1 MATVDRWL
9 LPDGIEEVLPPEA
22 ARVEAARRQVL
33 DLFQR
38 WGYEFVVTP
47 HIEYL
52 ESLLTGA
59 GQDLDLRTFK
69 VTDPASGR
77 LMGFRADITPQVAR
91 MDAHSLRREGPNRL
105 CYAGSVLHAR
115 PRALATSRSPIQLGA
130 ELYGNTGSAG
140 DVEVISLLLDMLEMA
155 QVPDVHM
162 DLGHVGIYRGLAQA
176 AGLSGEVEQLLFDA
190 LQRKA
195 VDEIAALTEG
205 LPGDLAGMLRAL
217 AELCGGRE
225 VLSQAREVLAG
236 APAPVQTALA
246 DITAI
251 ADSLAARFPQLPLY
265 FDLGELR
272 GYHYHTGVVFA
283 AFVPGVGESI
293 AQGGRYDDIGADL
306 AVPVRRP
313 VFPPTSRPW
322 SLSAAPSSTSRA
334 PESGRR
340 PMASACGRRCS
351 SCAVRACAWY
361 RRCPGRMRL
370 RLPKR
375 AATGNCWFAMA
386 IGRWPRSEARHSS
399 FCRPRP
405 APNIHDG
412 DKFMG
417 KNVVV
422 LGTQWGDEGKGKIVD
437 LLTDQAAAWCVTR
450 AATMPVI
457 PWWSLAR
464 RLCCT

>member
-59 GQDLDLRTFK
+59 SEDLALRTFK

-91 MDAHSLRREGPNRL
+91 MDAHSLHREGPSRL

-130 ELYGNTGSAG
+130 ELYGDASPAS
-140 DVEVISLLLDMLEMA
+140 DIEVISLMLDMLGMA

-195 VDEIAALTEG
+195 VDEVAALTEG
-205 LPGDLAGMLRAL
+205 LPADLAAMLRAL

-225 VLSQAREVLAG
+225 VFAQARECLAE
-236 APAPVQTALA
+236 APAPVQAALA
-246 DITAI
+246 ELEII
-251 ADSLAARFPQLPLY
+251 ADALTARFPDLPLY

-293 AQGGRYDDIGADL
+293 AQGGRYDDIGADFGRARPATGFSTDL
-306 AVPVRRP
+306 KTLVTLGQAELDAPLSGIWAPVDGAGLWQAVQRLRRDGQR
-313 VFPPTSRPW
+313 VVQA
-322 SLSAAPSSTSRA
+322 LQGQDA
-334 PESGRR
+334 
-340 PMASACGRRCS
+340 ASAREAGCDRQLLERD
-351 SCAVRACAWY
+351 
-361 RRCPGRMRL
+361 
-370 RLPKR
+370 
-375 AATGNCWFAMA
+375 GNWQ
-386 IGRWPRSEARHSS
+386 
-399 FCRPRP
+399 
-405 APNIHDG
+405 
-412 DKFMG
+412 
-417 KNVVV
+417 VV
-422 LGTQWGDEGKGKIVD
+422 
-437 LLTDQAAAWCVTR
+437 
-450 AATMPVI
+450 
-457 PWWSLAR
+457 SL
-464 RLCCT
+464 

>member
-130 ELYGNTGSAG
+130 ELYGDASPAS
-140 DVEVISLLLDMLEMA
+140 DVEVISLMLDMLAMA
-155 QVPDVHM
+155 EVPDVHM
-162 DLGHVGIYRGLAQA
+162 DLGHVGIYRGLARA
-176 AGLSGEVEQLLFDA
+176 AGLSGEAEQALFDA

-195 VDEIAALTEG
+195 VDEVAALTEG
-205 LPGDLAGMLRAL
+205 LPAELAGMLRAL
-217 AELCGGRE
+217 AELCGSRE
-225 VLSQAREVLAG
+225 VLEQAAAVLAD
-236 APAPVQTALA
+236 APAVVKAALA
-246 DITAI
+246 DLVVI
-251 ADSLAARFPQLPLY
+251 ADALAQRYPQLPLY

-293 AQGGRYDDIGADL
+293 AQGGRYDHIGADFGRARPATGFSTDL
-306 AVPVRRP
+306 KTLVTLGRVQLDAPVQGIWAPAEGAGLWQAVQQLRRD
-313 VFPPTSRPW
+313 
-322 SLSAAPSSTSRA
+322 
-334 PESGRR
+334 GRR
-340 PMASACGRRCS
+340 VVQALPGQDAASAREAGCD
-351 SCAVRACAWY
+351 AQLQ
-361 RRCPGRMRL
+361 L
-370 RLPKR
+370 RE
-375 AATGNCWFAMA
+375 GNWQ
-386 IGRWPRSEARHSS
+386 
-399 FCRPRP
+399 
-405 APNIHDG
+405 
-412 DKFMG
+412 
-417 KNVVV
+417 VV
-422 LGTQWGDEGKGKIVD
+422 
-437 LLTDQAAAWCVTR
+437 
-450 AATMPVI
+450 PF
-457 PWWSLAR
+457 
-464 RLCCT
+464 

>member
-130 ELYGNTGSAG
+130 ELYGDASPAS
-140 DVEVISLLLDMLEMA
+140 DVEVISLMLDMLAMA
-155 QVPDVHM
+155 EVPDVHM
-162 DLGHVGIYRGLAQA
+162 DLGHVGIYRGLARA
-176 AGLSGEVEQLLFDA
+176 AGLSGEAEQALFDA

-195 VDEIAALTEG
+195 VDEVAALTDG
-205 LPGDLAGMLRAL
+205 LPAELAGMLRAL
-217 AELCGGRE
+217 AELCGSRE
-225 VLSQAREVLAG
+225 VLEQAAAVLAD
-236 APAPVQTALA
+236 APAVVKAALA
-246 DITAI
+246 DLVVI
-251 ADSLAARFPQLPLY
+251 ADALAQRYPQLPLY

-293 AQGGRYDDIGADL
+293 AQGGRYDHIGADFGRARPATGFSTDL
-306 AVPVRRP
+306 KTLVTLGQVRLDAPVQGIWAPAEGAGLWQAVQQLRRD
-313 VFPPTSRPW
+313 
-322 SLSAAPSSTSRA
+322 
-334 PESGRR
+334 GRR
-340 PMASACGRRCS
+340 VVQALPGQDAASAREAGCD
-351 SCAVRACAWY
+351 AQLQ
-361 RRCPGRMRL
+361 L
-370 RLPKR
+370 RE
-375 AATGNCWFAMA
+375 GNWQ
-386 IGRWPRSEARHSS
+386 
-399 FCRPRP
+399 
-405 APNIHDG
+405 
-412 DKFMG
+412 
-417 KNVVV
+417 VV
-422 LGTQWGDEGKGKIVD
+422 
-437 LLTDQAAAWCVTR
+437 
-450 AATMPVI
+450 PF
-457 PWWSLAR
+457 
-464 RLCCT
+464 

>member
-22 ARVEAARRQVL
+22 ARIEAARRQVL

-130 ELYGNTGSAG
+130 ELYGDASPAS
-140 DVEVISLLLDMLEMA
+140 DVEVISLMLDMLAMA
-155 QVPDVHM
+155 EVPDVHM
-162 DLGHVGIYRGLAQA
+162 DLGHVGIYRGLARA
-176 AGLSGEVEQLLFDA
+176 AGLSGEAEQALFDA

-195 VDEIAALTEG
+195 VDEVAALTDG
-205 LPGDLAGMLRAL
+205 LPAELAGMLRAL
-217 AELCGGRE
+217 AELCGSRE
-225 VLSQAREVLAG
+225 VLEQAAAVLAD
-236 APAPVQTALA
+236 APAVVKAALA
-246 DITAI
+246 DLVVI
-251 ADSLAARFPQLPLY
+251 ADSLAQRFPQLPLY

-293 AQGGRYDDIGADL
+293 AQGGRYDHIGADFGRARPATGFSTDL
-306 AVPVRRP
+306 KTLVTLGQVRLDAPVQGIWAPAEGAGLWQAVQQLRRD
-313 VFPPTSRPW
+313 
-322 SLSAAPSSTSRA
+322 
-334 PESGRR
+334 GRR
-340 PMASACGRRCS
+340 VVQALPGQDAASAREAGCD
-351 SCAVRACAWY
+351 AQLQ
-361 RRCPGRMRL
+361 L
-370 RLPKR
+370 RE
-375 AATGNCWFAMA
+375 GNWQ
-386 IGRWPRSEARHSS
+386 
-399 FCRPRP
+399 
-405 APNIHDG
+405 
-412 DKFMG
+412 
-417 KNVVV
+417 VV
-422 LGTQWGDEGKGKIVD
+422 
-437 LLTDQAAAWCVTR
+437 
-450 AATMPVI
+450 PF
-457 PWWSLAR
+457 
-464 RLCCT
+464 

>member
-195 VDEIAALTEG
+195 VDEVAALTEG
-205 LPGDLAGMLRAL
+205 LPSELAGMLRAL
-217 AELCGGRE
+217 AELCGSRE
-225 VLSQAREVLAG
+225 VLEQAREVLAG
-236 APAPVQTALA
+236 APANVQAALA
-246 DITAI
+246 DLTAI

-293 AQGGRYDDIGADL
+293 AQGGRYDDIGADFGRARPATGFSTDL
-306 AVPVRRP
+306 KTLVTLGRAQLDEPRTGVWAPADGAGLWQAVQQLRRQGVRVVQALP
-313 VFPPTSRPW
+313 GQD
-322 SLSAAPSSTSRA
+322 A
-334 PESGRR
+334 
-340 PMASACGRRCS
+340 ASA
-351 SCAVRACAWY
+351 
-361 RRCPGRMRL
+361 
-370 RLPKR
+370 
-375 AATGNCWFAMA
+375 
-386 IGRWPRSEARHSS
+386 SEAG
-399 FCRPRP
+399 C
-405 APNIHDG
+405 
-412 DKFMG
+412 
-417 KNVVV
+417 
-422 LGTQWGDEGKGKIVD
+422 
-437 LLTDQAAAWCVTR
+437 DQQL
-450 AATMPVI
+450 
-457 PWWSLAR
+457 LAR
-464 RLCCT
+464 DGNWQVAAL

>member
-130 ELYGNTGSAG
+130 ELYGDASPAS
-140 DVEVISLLLDMLEMA
+140 DVEVISLMLDMLAMA
-155 QVPDVHM
+155 EVPDVHM
-162 DLGHVGIYRGLAQA
+162 DLGHVGIYRGLARA
-176 AGLSGEVEQLLFDA
+176 AGLSGEAEQALFDA

-195 VDEIAALTEG
+195 VDEVAALTEG
-205 LPGDLAGMLRAL
+205 LPAELAGMLRAL
-217 AELCGGRE
+217 AELCGSRE
-225 VLSQAREVLAG
+225 VLEQAAAVLAD
-236 APAPVQTALA
+236 APAVVKAALA
-246 DITAI
+246 DLVVI
-251 ADSLAARFPQLPLY
+251 ADSLAQRFPQLPLY

-293 AQGGRYDDIGADL
+293 AQGGRYDHIGADFGRARPATGFSTDL
-306 AVPVRRP
+306 KTLVTLGQVQLGAPVQGIWAPAEGAGLWQAVQQLRRD
-313 VFPPTSRPW
+313 
-322 SLSAAPSSTSRA
+322 
-334 PESGRR
+334 GRR
-340 PMASACGRRCS
+340 VVQALPGQDAASAREAGCD
-351 SCAVRACAWY
+351 AQLQ
-361 RRCPGRMRL
+361 L
-370 RLPKR
+370 RE
-375 AATGNCWFAMA
+375 GNWQ
-386 IGRWPRSEARHSS
+386 
-399 FCRPRP
+399 
-405 APNIHDG
+405 
-412 DKFMG
+412 
-417 KNVVV
+417 VV
-422 LGTQWGDEGKGKIVD
+422 
-437 LLTDQAAAWCVTR
+437 
-450 AATMPVI
+450 PF
-457 PWWSLAR
+457 
-464 RLCCT
+464 